1 MKYSDEFAIASGQ
14 TGGNWDPIGGQ
25 SDYTRVSDTTET
37 KDPTGITNH
46 ASKLTFNS
54 GNATLRGYWY
64 SGAVDGATTKTFSV
78 YLKRATSNTTNIKI
92 DIGDQGSTTYTI
104 TDEWKRYSVTTSSAG
119 NGNFVDMRIETG
131 ASTPYY
137 AWGAQIEAG
146 AFPTSYIPTSS
157 VAVTRY
163 QDTMIMTGDDVT
175 DVFNTT
181 EGTMFYEASVT
192 DLTNDNQPIVTFNDR
207 SNAAGNEI
215 AMGYR
220 TGGGSSGNIRTWMRS
235 YVTGSQVNSF
245 LSNHAST
252 GLVGGKPY
260 KHIFGF
266 KKDDAADSYNTG
278 TNSAQTTDTSGNLP
292 VAGSIDQLRFGSYY
306 NESTISQ
313 YPLDSG
319 HIKRFSYWPVRL
331 TNAQLTTYIS

>member
-1 MKYSDEFAIASGQ
+1 
-14 TGGNWDPIGGQ
+14 
-25 SDYTRVSDTTET
+25 
-37 KDPTGITNH
+37 
-46 ASKLTFNS
+46 
-54 GNATLRGYWY
+54 
-64 SGAVDGATTKTFSV
+64 
-78 YLKRATSNTTNIKI
+78 
-92 DIGDQGSTTYTI
+92 
-104 TDEWKRYSVTTSSAG
+104 
-119 NGNFVDMRIETG
+119 
-131 ASTPYY
+131 
-137 AWGAQIEAG
+137 
-146 AFPTSYIPTSS
+146 
-157 VAVTRY
+157 
-163 QDTMIMTGDDVT
+163 MIMTGDDVT

-207 SNAAGNEI
+207 GNSSGNEI

-245 LSNHAST
+245 LSNHSST
-252 GLVGGKPY
+252 GMVAGKPY

-278 TNSAQTTDTSGNLP
+278 ANSGQTTDTSGNLP

-331 TNAQLTTYIS
+331 TNAQLNTYVA